1 MNNVGLIH
9 IIFLISAI
17 LLEVLG
23 NIFTKRSNGFRNK
36 LMGILGILCVMLSFT
51 ALSQAVKGFDLSI
64 AYAIWGGTGL
74 LLTTIA
80 GLLLFNQKLTT
91 KGWLGVVLIIV
102 GISILRLS

>member
-9 IIFLISAI
+9 VIFLLSAV

-36 LMGILGILCVMLSFT
+36 LMGILGILCIMLSFT
-51 ALSQAVKGFDLSI
+51 ALAQAVKGFDLSI
-64 AYAIWGGTGL
+64 AYAIWGGIGL